1 MITAA
6 KTIMKTAATDLY
18 TLFMISLVV
27 YVLSFMSQGY
37 ERSLIR
43 VLVLVM
49 IVDGIMR
56 VISFALE

>member
-6 KTIMKTAATDLY
+6 KTIMKTATTDLY

-27 YVLSFMSQGY
+27 YVLSFMSQWY

-43 VLVLVM
+43 VLVLV
-49 IVDGIMR
+49 IVVDGIMK
-56 VISFALE
+56 ILSYLLE